1 LARGGQAT
9 NLLAL
14 LGSVVD
20 VHVPATHRHKVSAL
34 GAHYAG
40 QELGRLEELLA
51 DEQRRC
57 VTTHVIAD

>member
-1 LARGGQAT
+1 M
-9 NLLAL
+9 
-14 LGSVVD
+14 D